1 MKHSRRRKGFLSLQ
15 SLFIS
20 AIILSIIYSLYCP
33 AYSQIEQFDQYER
46 LVEKIQKDVKLHIKH
61 YSEPLKPGEILEY
74 YYSDAESI
82 GLTRSELKQLYFDI
96 YQKQG
101 KKSNGESSP
110 GILRWITPS
119 MSWLIGITSLVSLAF
134 ITKLRNLIDNILG
147 KTIEGTYERLAGT
160 YFFRTVAL
168 KKYRKSLIE
177 NYDELNMPFL
187 QDELELNISNVYV
200 PLHLKIF
207 TDSNSPE
214 TPHILDQQESLDAL
228 KTIAENRR
236 IVILG
241 KPGSGKSILLKH
253 LACSYGQDRLDIF
266 PRHER
271 PILVYLELS
280 RVTAELNQEKFI
292 QELVEVFKRNQFP
305 EARKRVGQELKS
317 GNLMLLLDGLDEVNS
332 DARSKV
338 ASIIRDLLQTYKSC
352 RAIITCRTAVY
363 DNELSSV
370 VDKKLEV
377 MEFNDRQIRQF
388 LQGLENQIP
397 TDRVSVKKIISNLKN
412 NPKILGLARNPLML
426 TIVAHLYTRSGFD
439 LPRSRAEFFRRSTD
453 ILLNQKGFKSEPNM
467 PRMTTNRYPPGK
479 KRQVLQH
486 LALYIQDHPNDLED
500 RRSRSISAKNA
511 LTQVKKALPS
521 LNVEEVEAQGILD
534 EITERSGLL
543 LRVSGKQS
551 YIFPHQTIQEYFAAE
566 TVSEGDLINKYQQNP
581 TTWQEVIKLWCSSE
595 LDHDST
601 SLIQAIYS
609 LDEEQDINLS
619 KSKLFAFECLAE
631 AKKIDELLAD
641 QIIEYFEQKLNEF
654 QYDENLA
661 EAFGAVATS
670 GGKRGQ
676 KLFDFLK
683 DILYD
688 AEASS
693 IYQRF
698 AASALSRTNLEEAAS
713 VLIEWYQDSEP
724 IIRMGD
730 LAIPGLAQFVQLTN
744 KEERLRALKDLY
756 AIGTPGAAI
765 ALVPLLGHDSREV
778 SSHAAW
784 YLAALFSKSEI
795 LEELR
800 NYEKLDLDSEQKKKF
815 NEYSWVWEPFREP
828 PTSVLPT
835 IAGGIH
841 YMLKQRQPSLSPNFE
856 GTDLILDPRLVVPI
870 CAIPLKPNSL
880 PELFPPDAEALLEQ
894 PIDTPEIR
902 EKYKSKIKELLSEQ
916 PTKDQQ
922 WMSLLLRLD
931 PKVQLDLLKR
941 LINLNKSS
949 KKNNSLSE
957 YWRDLSK
964 KVDFEFKGSFHYKF
978 ILIIAFCLSAS
989 AILKLGIEALT
1000 HYGSISV
1007 LSSFDFITTSIIVF
1021 FLSLRQS
1028 SCQDNLNFNFLRA
1041 NPDFFKELG
1050 PLGIMTFRLQISQA
1064 VSSNLSWPGIKII
1077 YNALTL
1083 NDAKIRIGTVILA
1096 IVGVFLVVGVGT
1108 SDNPLAVSIAVISTF
1123 VVTFAFAVSG
1133 AGIVT
1138 GAFDIAFTVAVIG
1151 AFTFAL
1157 ALAFAIAEG
1166 IAPIVPGAFAGALT
1180 GVLAGVALGAWHELQ
1195 STPEKKRLKFLA
1207 IFAFPWFLWFPNVL
1221 IINIWIMYD
1230 ILSTYNIP
1238 LLAGEVLLLQAAFTV
1253 LIIVGLGGVF
1263 WWLGYRQDIK
1273 ARNPF
1278 HGGELE
1284 RVLLNNSLDTFPNK
1298 R

>member
-1 MKHSRRRKGFLSLQ
+1 MKRSRRCKGFLSLQ

-20 AIILSIIYSLYCP
+20 AVILSIICSLYCP
-33 AYSQIEQFDQYER
+33 AYSQMGQSDQYER
-46 LVEKIQKDVKLHIKH
+46 LVEQIRNDVKLHIEH
-61 YSEPLKPGEILEY
+61 YSEPLKAGEILEY
-74 YYSDAESI
+74 YSSDAESI
-82 GLTRSELKQLYFDI
+82 GLTRSGLKQLYFDI
-96 YQKQG
+96 YQEQK
-101 KKSNGESSP
+101 NEPTGEPSLD
-110 GILRWITPS
+110 ILRWITPS
-119 MSWLIGITSLVSLAF
+119 MSWLIGIISFVSIAI
-134 ITKLRNLIDNILG
+134 ITNLRNLIDNVLG

-168 KKYRKSLIE
+168 KKYQKSLIE

-200 PLHLKIF
+200 PLNLKIF
-207 TDSNSPE
+207 TDPSSPE
-214 TPHILDQQESLDAL
+214 TSQILDQQESLDTL

-236 IVILG
+236 VIILG
-241 KPGSGKSILLKH
+241 KPGSGKSVLLKH
-253 LACSYGQDRLDIF
+253 LACSYGQGRLDIF
-266 PRHER
+266 PRHQR

-280 RVTAELNQEKFI
+280 RVTEFDQEKLI

-305 EARKRVGQELKS
+305 EARNRVEQELKS

-332 DARSKV
+332 DNRSKV
-338 ASIIRDLLQTYKSC
+338 TLIIRDLLQTYNDC

-377 MEFNDRQIRQF
+377 MEFNDRQIQQF

-397 TDRVSVKKIISNLKN
+397 TDRVSVKQIIRNLKK

-426 TIVAHLYTRSGFD
+426 TIVSHLYTRSGFD
-439 LPRSRAEFFRRSTD
+439 LPGSRAEFFSRSTD
-453 ILLNQKGFKSEPNM
+453 ILLNQKGFKSEPNL
-467 PRMTTNRYPPGK
+467 PRMTTNRYPPDK

-511 LTQVKKALPS
+511 LTQVKRALPN

-543 LRVSGKQS
+543 LRVSGQQS

-566 TVSEGDLINKYQQNP
+566 MINEGDLINKYQQNP
-581 TTWQEVIKLWCSSE
+581 TAWQEVIKLWCSSK

-601 SLIQAIYS
+601 SLIKAIYS
-609 LDEEQDINLS
+609 LGEEQDINLS

-631 AKKIDELLAD
+631 AKRIDEVLAN

-661 EAFGAVATS
+661 EAFGAVAAS

-676 KLFDFLK
+676 KLLDFLK
-683 DILYD
+683 DMLFD
-688 AEASS
+688 AEASP

-698 AASALSRTNLEEAAS
+698 AASALSRTNLEEAAN
-713 VLIEWYQDSEP
+713 VLIKWYQDSEP

-730 LAIPGLAQFVQLTN
+730 LAIPGLEEFVRSTN
-744 KEERLRALKDLY
+744 TEERLRALKDLY
-756 AIGTPGAAI
+756 AIGTPAAAI
-765 ALVPLLGHDSREV
+765 ALVPLLGNDNLEV

-784 YLAALFSKSEI
+784 YLAALFSKSDI

-800 NYEKLDLDSEQKKKF
+800 NYEKLDSEQKKKF
-815 NEYSWVWEPFREP
+815 NEYYWVWEPFREP
-828 PTSVLPT
+828 PTSALPA
-835 IAGGIH
+835 IAGGIY
-841 YMLKQRQPSLSPNFE
+841 YMLKQRRLSLSPNLE
-856 GTDLILDPRLVVPI
+856 GTDLILDPRLVVPV
-870 CAIPLKPNSL
+870 CAISLKPNSL
-880 PELFPPDAEALLEQ
+880 PESFPPDAEALLEQ

-902 EKYKSKIKELLSEQ
+902 EKCKSKVEELLSEQ
-916 PTKDQQ
+916 PTRDQQ
-922 WMSLLLRLD
+922 WKSLLLRLD

-941 LINLNKSS
+941 LINLNKSN
-949 KKNNSLSE
+949 KKNNPLSE

-964 KVDFEFKGSFHYKF
+964 KVDFEFKESFHYKF

-1041 NPDFFKELG
+1041 SPDFFKELG
-1050 PLGIMTFRLQISQA
+1050 PLGMMTFRLQISQV
-1064 VSSNLSWPGIKII
+1064 VSSNLSWSGIKII

-1151 AFTFAL
+1151 AFFFAL

-1166 IAPIVPGAFAGALT
+1166 IAPIVPGALAGAFT
-1180 GVLAGVALGAWHELQ
+1180 GALAGVALGAWHELQ

-1221 IINIWIMYD
+1221 IINIWTMYD

-1238 LLAGEVLLLQAAFTV
+1238 LMAGEVLLPQAVFTV

-1284 RVLLNNSLDTFPNK
+1284 RVLLNNGPDTFLDK